1 MNPIYLKILGSGS
14 ALPDKER
21 FHSSQLLEVAG
32 KYYMI
37 DCGEGAQIRLWQ
49 YAGKTSRLH
58 QIFISHLHGDHCLG
72 LIGLISSFAMLG
84 RNNNIEI
91 FSPPGLEPILRPQ
104 IDFFCKDRDFEVVFN
119 EFSPYRHETIYQDK
133 NLTVTTLPLKHR
145 VPTCGFV
152 FQEKEKELHLNW
164 AMLDA
169 FSVPVLAMKSI
180 KAGADFVDERGVV
193 VPNAKLT
200 LPADKSRKYVYCSDT
215 VCLERI
221 VPLIENADC
230 LYHEATFLEKDL
242 LRAKETFHSTALQAA
257 KIARDAHVGK
267 LILGHFSSR
276 YKTTKDL
283 LAEAQSVFKE
293 SYVAADGAT
302 FTF

>member
-49 YAGKTSRLH
+49 YVGKTSRLH

-91 FSPPGLEPILRPQ
+91 FSPPGLESILRPQ

-119 EFSPYRHETIYQDK
+119 EFSSYRHETIYQDK

-152 FQEKEKELHLNW
+152 FQEKEKELHLNR

-169 FSVPVLAMKSI
+169 FSVPVSAMKSI
-180 KAGADFVDERGVV
+180 KAGADFNPEWEILSFLIKR
-193 VPNAKLT
+193 
-200 LPADKSRKYVYCSDT
+200 
-215 VCLERI
+215 CL
-221 VPLIENADC
+221 
-230 LYHEATFLEKDL
+230 
-242 LRAKETFHSTALQAA
+242 
-257 KIARDAHVGK
+257 
-267 LILGHFSSR
+267 
-276 YKTTKDL
+276 
-283 LAEAQSVFKE
+283 
-293 SYVAADGAT
+293 
-302 FTF
+302 